1 MERERYSRLVASA
14 LTLRMFRHAAL
25 ALLCLLAGCVSM
37 PVSTLWKLRHFDEQT
52 FVALDPARLR
62 AAVLA
67 ERGVRM
73 QAGKVKLGLRLEF
86 DNGYRQDYHAGM
98 RELAGSVADWPGLG
112 PAPQGFA
119 WTVMALSDQGTAE
132 LRRFQQ
138 DFRAKPA
145 GTSASVAIEVKLD
158 ETGISENREPFE
170 AEFWLLLRPQEGFL
184 QFLKRT
190 TVEPAKMGND
200 NNN

>member
-14 LTLRMFRHAAL
+14 PTLRMLRHIAL

-37 PVSTLWKLRHFDEQT
+37 PVSTLWKLRHFDEQA
-52 FVALDPARLR
+52 FVALDPAQLR

-67 ERGVRM
+67 EHGVRM
-73 QAGKVKLGLRLEF
+73 QAGKVKLDLRLEF

-98 RELAGSVADWPGLG
+98 RELAAGVADWPGLG

-119 WTVMALSDQGTAE
+119 WTVMALSEQGAAE

-138 DFRAKPA
+138 AFKGKPA
-145 GTSASVAIEVKLD
+145 DTSASVVIDIKLD
-158 ETGISENREPFE
+158 ETGISQNREPFE
-170 AEFWLLLRPQEGFL
+170 AEFWLLMRPQEGFL

-190 TVEPAKMGND
+190 TVEPAKIGNE
-200 NNN
+200 NKK